1 MGDQNIL
8 VHGSNKLF
16 ENRVSEKLQKTTFE
30 KFPILFLKLVEKRD
44 TGVFCIDRIDFPKE
58 LREETNTMIKE
69 LVRLLFEEF
78 YPRSQYWQKSN
89 ETWKKKTRKWGKD
102 FRECV
107 RLYLEGFAPTL
118 QIPPVYKGTRV
129 FLAVGTATFFKM
141 ESGLIREFIK
151 KAILVID
158 RYASEFR
165 FTVVSSYHSR
175 NKVAE
180 LWGDLNDN

>member
-16 ENRVSEKLQKTTFE
+16 ESKVSEKLQKTTFE
-30 KFPILFLKLVEKRD
+30 KLPILFLKHKEKRD

-58 LREETNTMIKE
+58 LREKTEAMIKE
-69 LVRLLFEEF
+69 LVGLLFEEF

-89 ETWKKKTRKWGKD
+89 ERWKRKTRKWGKD
-102 FRECV
+102 FRDCA
-107 RLYLEGFAPTL
+107 RLYLEGFSPTL

-141 ESGLIREFIK
+141 EKELICEFIRE
-151 KAILVID
+151 ALPVINC
-158 RYASEFR
+158 YAYEFG
-165 FTVVSSYHSR
+165 FVVVWNSKEGS
-175 NKVAE
+175 KC
-180 LWGDLNDN
+180 LLN